1 VAASR
6 FPWGNGSF
14 GELELQRERD
24 TKGALWCGALF
35 EHAQATFGMCTR
47 LPRLVKGSR
56 FLRHN
61 TTDLLDYRQR
71 HPPARSMCG
80 IFFALS
86 RHGHIAPDESTHA
99 LLRNR
104 GPDHTG
110 LHQPVLSRE
119 DGTELHATFLSTVL
133 SLRGTEIVSQ
143 PLINASTGSVLC
155 WNGEAW
161 SISGDAVAGNDSKL
175 VFDRLLKAC
184 ADTTGS
190 SKSAVVELLS
200 HIRGPYAI
208 VFYDATNNHIYY
220 GRDCLGRRSLLQKST
235 PDGAL
240 VLSSVCDNATGEAWA
255 EVEANG
261 IYFVDLNDFTDP
273 SSITH
278 IPHASLRAP
287 SAAELLFVGR
297 YCSSKYLLISS
308 DPTISTNES

>member
-1 VAASR
+1 
-6 FPWGNGSF
+6 
-14 GELELQRERD
+14 
-24 TKGALWCGALF
+24 
-35 EHAQATFGMCTR
+35 
-47 LPRLVKGSR
+47 
-56 FLRHN
+56 
-61 TTDLLDYRQR
+61 
-71 HPPARSMCG
+71 MCG

-143 PLINASTGSVLC
+143 PLVDASTASVLC

-161 SISGDAVAGNDSKL
+161 SINRDAVTGNDSKL

-184 ADTTGS
+184 ADASRS

-220 GRDCLGRRSLLQKST
+220 GRDCLGRRSLLHTST

-261 IYFVDLNDFTDP
+261 IYFVDLNDFAD
-273 SSITH
+273 SSSVTH
-278 IPHASLRAP
+278 IPHARLP
-287 SAAELLFVGR
+287 KTPTAELLFVGG
-297 YCSSKYLLISS
+297 YCRSKRLLTSSV
-308 DPTISTNES
+308 PTISTDES

>member
-1 VAASR
+1 MWCAGSCSSMPTPTQPQRSACAPATSAACRASSR
-6 FPWGNGSF
+6 VPGF
-14 GELELQRERD
+14 
-24 TKGALWCGALF
+24 C
-35 EHAQATFGMCTR
+35 ATTPQIICII
-47 LPRLVKGSR
+47 
-56 FLRHN
+56 
-61 TTDLLDYRQR
+61 YRQR
-71 HPPARSMCG
+71 QTAPPARSMCG

-133 SLRGTEIVSQ
+133 SLRGSEVVSQ
-143 PLINASTGSVLC
+143 PLVDASTGSVLC

-161 SISGDAVAGNDSKL
+161 SISGDAVTGNDSKL

-184 ADTTGS
+184 ADTSRS
-190 SKSAVVELLS
+190 SKPAVVELLS
-200 HIRGPYAI
+200 QIRGPYAI

-255 EVEANG
+255 EVEADG
-261 IYFVDLNDFTDP
+261 IYFVDLNDFTD
-273 SSITH
+273 SSSVTH
-278 IPHASLRAP
+278 IPHTRLGAP
-287 SAAELLFVGR
+287 PAAELSFVGR
-297 YCSSKYLLISS
+297 CCRSKYLLMPS
-308 DPTISTNES
+308 DPSISTDEP

>member
-1 VAASR
+1 MWCAGSCSSMPTPTQPQRSACAPATSAACR
-6 FPWGNGSF
+6 
-14 GELELQRERD
+14 
-24 TKGALWCGALF
+24 
-35 EHAQATFGMCTR
+35 ATTPQIICII
-47 LPRLVKGSR
+47 
-56 FLRHN
+56 
-61 TTDLLDYRQR
+61 YRQR
-71 HPPARSMCG
+71 QTAPPARSMCG

-133 SLRGTEIVSQ
+133 SLRGSEVVSQ
-143 PLINASTGSVLC
+143 PLVDASTGSVLC

-161 SISGDAVAGNDSKL
+161 SISGDAVTGNDSKL

-184 ADTTGS
+184 ADTSRS
-190 SKSAVVELLS
+190 SKPAVVELLS
-200 HIRGPYAI
+200 QIRGPYAI

-255 EVEANG
+255 EVEADG
-261 IYFVDLNDFTDP
+261 IYFVDLNDFTD
-273 SSITH
+273 SSSVTH
-278 IPHASLRAP
+278 IPHTRLGAP
-287 SAAELLFVGR
+287 PAAELSFVGR
-297 YCSSKYLLISS
+297 CCRSKYLLMPS
-308 DPTISTNES
+308 DPSISTDEP